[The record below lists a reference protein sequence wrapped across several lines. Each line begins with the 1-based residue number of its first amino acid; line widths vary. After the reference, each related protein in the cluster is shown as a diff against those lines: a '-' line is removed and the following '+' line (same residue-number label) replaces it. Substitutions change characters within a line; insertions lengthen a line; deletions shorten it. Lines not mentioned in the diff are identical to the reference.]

1 MNRLID
7 RLLLYT
13 KIEHNPTLTPEE
25 KKAFYFFIGLMDL
38 IESKNSKEDST
49 KI

>member
-1 MNRLID
+1 MN

-13 KIEHNPTLTPEE
+13 EVEHNPALTPEQ
-25 KKAFYFFIGLMDL
+25 KKARCLLIYLMDL
-38 IESKNSKEDST
+38 IGSKNSKEDST

>member
-1 MNRLID
+1 ME

-13 KIEHNPTLTPEE
+13 EVEHNPTLTPEE
-25 KKAFYFFIGLMDL
+25 KKAFIFFIDLMNL
-38 IESKNSKEDST
+38 MESKNSKEDST